1 MKKVVLLIFS
11 IGFAIQAEAQTKVL
25 TFEDA
30 VNLVLKNG
38 VTLNQQMNLLEV
50 NQIQRTAS
58 QVAFGPNI
66 TASASASRLDG
77 NSFNQQTGTVVNGIR
92 DNIFASLNGNISI
105 FSGFRAIN
113 NLRQQNNLLDAQLY
127 NVNRTRQ
134 DAINT
139 MATQYLTVMLDK
151 ELLRIAKEN
160 FDALNQQLTQVKEQ
174 AALGARSPVDE
185 YNQDAQ
191 TKAAELRYVQAEIQ
205 LNNDKTLLAQTLLI
219 DPFEDY
225 DVELPNWDI
234 SRIGQEVL
242 NADELA
248 DKAKQFRGDY
258 QRAIKQEQAQ
268 RFGVAS
274 ARGAMLPTLFAFASI
289 GSSYNFTHDVQDS
302 VTVTTYTDEIIF
314 DPSTPTG
321 YAIGQTPT
329 TTTIANPGK
338 PRPFEEQFRQNNVQ
352 KQFGFQLNIPI
363 LNGFQSRS
371 NYVQQKKLY
380 ENAQL
385 NRKNVEYQIQN
396 DVVRTVRNYDGAKKQ
411 YAITLDQ
418 LKSAEVAY
426 QLETE
431 RYNLGIT
438 NFVDYVNANRALV
451 QARSDKARAEYNLVF
466 QKLLLEY
473 AVGTLKPE
481 NLRGEN

>member
-1 MKKVVLLIFS
+1 MKKIAVFVLM
-11 IGFAIQAEAQTKVL
+11 IGLVGQVGAQTKVL
-25 TFEDA
+25 TFEEA
-30 VNLVLKNG
+30 VRLMLKNG
-38 VTLNQQMNLLEV
+38 IILNQQENLLEV
-50 NQIQRTAS
+50 NQMQRTAS
-58 QVAFGPNI
+58 RVALGPNI
-66 TASASASRLDG
+66 TATGAAFRNDG
-77 NSFNQQTGTVVNGIR
+77 NSFNPNTGNVVNGVR
-92 DNIFASLNGNISI
+92 DNVTGTLNGNINI

-113 NLRQQNNLLDAQLY
+113 AMRQQNQLLDAQLY
-127 NVNRTRQ
+127 NVNRVRQ

-139 MATQYLTVMLDK
+139 MATQYLNVMLDK
-151 ELLRIAKEN
+151 ELLLIAKEN
-160 FDALNQQLTQVKEQ
+160 FDALNQQLTQVREQ
-174 AALGARSPVDE
+174 AALGSRSPVDE

-205 LNNDKTLLAQTLLI
+205 LNNDKTTLAQTLLI
-219 DPFEDY
+219 DPYEDF
-225 DVELPNWDI
+225 DVEAPNWDI
-234 SRIGQEVL
+234 NRIGQEVL
-242 NADELA
+242 DPVELGE
-248 DKAKQFRGDY
+248 KAKQFRGDY
-258 QRAIKQEQAQ
+258 MRAIRQEEAQ
-268 RFGVAS
+268 RFGMRS
-274 ARGAMLPTLFAFASI
+274 AKGAMMPTLYAFGSI
-289 GSSYNFTHDVQDS
+289 GSAYNYQHNVADS
-302 VTVTTYTDEIIF
+302 VTVTTYSQDIVF
-314 DPSTPTG
+314 DSSTPTG
-321 YAIGQTPT
+321 YAIANTPSST
-329 TTTIANPGK
+329 TVLNPNI
-338 PRPFEEQFRQNNVQ
+338 PRPFEEQFRHNNVN
-352 KQFGFQLNIPI
+352 KQFGVQLNITI
-363 LNGFQSRS
+363 LNGFQARS

-396 DVVRTVRNYDGAKKQ
+396 DVVRTVRNYDGAKRQ

-451 QARSDKARAEYNLVF
+451 QAKGDKARGEYNLVF